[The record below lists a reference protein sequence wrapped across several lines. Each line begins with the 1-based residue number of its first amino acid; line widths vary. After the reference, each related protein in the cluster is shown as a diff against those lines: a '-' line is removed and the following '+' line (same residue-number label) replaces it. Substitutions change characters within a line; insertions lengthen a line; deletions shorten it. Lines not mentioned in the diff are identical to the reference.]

1 MRIVIQATLRG
12 KMLNKTSQAD
22 LERAGGVNQEK
33 GTSVKTTNIVL
44 SLITVFC
51 LSGCSE
57 MTDWMEYSDSGW
69 EKNNQEKYL
78 EAEKLYD
85 IAYEK
90 IHFGLFLDK
99 EGLATLTTNMA
110 ANYRALAKYDKAEKL
125 YLQALD
131 LWEETVGKKH
141 ENYATI
147 ANNISLFYNQT
158 SQLDK
163 ALKMAGESLQI
174 RKSIYG
180 EVSED
185 VVISHR
191 SLSSI
196 YLNKNDALNAIKHG
210 EKALSLSKKGFGNND
225 EIVASSQLT
234 LGQAY
239 RFQGDMP
246 NAIEHISKAAL
257 IYETHFPNITRSGDA
272 LNELGLIQQQ
282 NENYGNASESFTK
295 ALRIYRGIYSE
306 QHPYV
311 AIVYE
316 NLANNYWDWGKGDD
330 ALLSIEK
337 GINISQNVYGETH
350 NYTLK
355 LKDICQQMS
364 DISSIKSRC
373 GS

>member
-1 MRIVIQATLRG
+1 M
-12 KMLNKTSQAD
+12 
-22 LERAGGVNQEK
+22 
-33 GTSVKTTNIVL
+33 
-44 SLITVFC
+44 FC

-69 EKNNQEKYL
+69 EKNDQEKYL

-99 EGLATLTTNMA
+99 EGLAALTTNMA
-110 ANYRALAKYDKAEKL
+110 ANYRALAKYDKAENF
-125 YLQALD
+125 YLQALG
-131 LWEETVGKKH
+131 LWEETVGKEH

-147 ANNISLFYNQT
+147 ANNISLFYEQT
-158 SQLDK
+158 GQLDK
-163 ALKMAGESLQI
+163 ALKMASESLQI

-196 YLNKNDALNAIKHG
+196 YLEKNDALNAIKHG
-210 EKALSLSKKGFGNND
+210 EKALSLSQKGFGKNS

-234 LGQAY
+234 LGRAY
-239 RFQGDMP
+239 RFQGSMP

-257 IYETHFPNITRSGDA
+257 IYEAHFPNITRSGDT
-272 LNELGLIQQQ
+272 LNELALIQQQ
-282 NENYGNASESFTK
+282 SGDYESASENFNK
-295 ALRIYRGIYSE
+295 ALDIYRAIYSE

-316 NLANNYWDWGKGDD
+316 NLANNYWGWGKGDD
-330 ALLSIEK
+330 AILSIEK
-337 GINISQNVYGETH
+337 GLNISQNAYGETH
-350 NYTLK
+350 NYTLR
-355 LKDICQQMS
+355 LKGICRQMS
-364 DISSIKSRC
+364 DISSIKSTCR
-373 GS
+373 G